1 MNHTSLSLN
10 IIWSPLAVDQVR
22 DIASYIALDKPSVAV
37 QWAEKIFNSVERLA
51 EFPDSGRIVP
61 EINRNEIREIVQG
74 NYRVIYKIKPKE
86 ILVLVVKSYHQQLKE
101 NEVKT

>member
-1 MNHTSLSLN
+1 MN

-22 DIASYIALDKPSVAV
+22 EIASYIALDKPSVAL

-61 EINRNEIREIVQG
+61 EINRNEIREIVLG
-74 NYRVIYKIKPKE
+74 NYRVIYKVKPKE
-86 ILVLVVKSYHQQLKE
+86 ILVLVAMIASFMASFFKWFIIM
-101 NEVKT
+101 N